1 MCACAGVAY
10 QQVHDVTASAV
21 RVCTQDIMD
30 NPRRTAVGAN
40 VGVAVVGAEVFI
52 IGAEGVPVVP
62 VCCMCAPNL
71 FVTPI

>member
-1 MCACAGVAY
+1 
-10 QQVHDVTASAV
+10 
-21 RVCTQDIMD
+21 MD
-30 NPRRTAVGAN
+30 NSRRTAVGANVGVAVVGAN